1 MARGIVRSRGAGLPG
16 LQDAADRVRELIAQ
30 AMDRHRGGRLDEAES
45 LYRRVLELEPGN
57 ADALHLLGVIAHQ
70 RGSNELAADL
80 IGKAIARNDRAPS
93 FHNNLGNALFALG
106 KVEAAAEA
114 YRRTLA
120 LQPEHA
126 DARFNLGAVHQAGGR
141 LDEAASAFEQ
151 VLRLRPAHVPAWT
164 NLGAV
169 RYGQGRLAEAAT
181 YYQRAVACAPNHAEA
196 SLNLGNVLRAQ
207 GRFAEAEAAYRRALG
222 LKPGL
227 VEAHCNLGLL
237 LFDRGDLDAAATAF
251 EAALETRPDLADAW
265 TSLGAVRY
273 EQGRRAEAQ
282 GAYDRALAI
291 DPELAKAR
299 LGRAIAAIPVFA
311 DTVEESRAAPGAF
324 DRALDALSDWSRLD
338 PARLAKAA
346 GVLQPFYL
354 GYRPSDVTAPLC
366 RFGDLMGAAARAS
379 RAAPEIAGRA
389 GGDGRARLAIVCG
402 QVRRHPVWDV
412 ILRGLIEHLDR
423 TRFEVSL
430 FHTDAMADAET
441 AWARE
446 RVDRFVQGPLPLE
459 RWLETLAAAQPDIV
473 FYPEIGMDPAVGALA
488 SFRLAPLQAAAWGH
502 PVTTGLPEIDLYVSG
517 ELIEGGEAGR
527 HYRERLVRLPG
538 TGVCTRSPDP
548 AAAPWRGPPRP
559 PGVIRFAL
567 CQQPMKFDPG
577 DDGLLASVAEAVGP
591 CEFWLVTPH
600 KLEWAASRLRERL
613 AAAFRDRGL
622 DPDSHLRATPWM
634 APAEF
639 NGFLDEMDVLLD
651 CPAFSG
657 YTTAWQALHRGLP
670 ILTLEGPFL
679 RQRLA
684 AGLLR
689 QTGMAD
695 AVTHSHE
702 QYVQAAAQMAQARR
716 DPEAW
721 SQRRA
726 ALRAAAAR
734 ADGNLAAIR
743 ALEQALLDGLHGQL

>member
-1 MARGIVRSRGAGLPG
+1 
-16 LQDAADRVRELIAQ
+16 
-30 AMDRHRGGRLDEAES
+30 MDRHRGGRLDEAEA

-57 ADALHLLGVIAHQ
+57 ADALHLLGVVAHQ
-70 RGSNELAADL
+70 RGENELAADL
-80 IGKAIARNDRAPS
+80 IGQAIARNDRVPA

-106 KVEAAAEA
+106 SVEAAAEA

-126 DARFNLGAVHQAGGR
+126 DARFNLGAVYQAQGR
-141 LDEAASAFEQ
+141 PEEAAAAFEQ
-151 VLRLRPAHVPAWT
+151 VLRLRPAHVHAWT

-169 RYGQGRLAEAAT
+169 RYGQGRLADAAT
-181 YYQRAVACAPNHAEA
+181 CYQRAVACAPGYAEA

-222 LKPGL
+222 LKPSL

-237 LFDRGDLDAAATAF
+237 LFDRGDLAAAAAAF
-251 EAALETRPDLADAW
+251 EAALATRPDLADAW

-273 EQGRRAEAQ
+273 EQGRGVDARC
-282 GAYDRALAI
+282 AYERALAI
-291 DPELAKAR
+291 DPDLAKAR
-299 LGRAIAAIPVFA
+299 LGRAITAIPVFA
-311 DTVEESRAAPGAF
+311 DTVQESQAAPHAF
-324 DRALDALSDWSRLD
+324 ELALDELSDWSRAN
-338 PARLAKAA
+338 PARLATAA

-366 RFGDLMGAAARAS
+366 RFGDLIGSATRASRTGPDIAS
-379 RAAPEIAGRA
+379 RAAGEGRV
-389 GGDGRARLAIVCG
+389 RLAIVCG

-412 ILRGLIEHLDR
+412 ILRGMIEHLDR
-423 TRFEVSL
+423 ATFEVSV
-430 FHTDAMADAET
+430 FHTDAIADAET
-441 AWARE
+441 AWARD

-459 RWLETLAAAQPDIV
+459 RWLDTIAGAQPDIV

-488 SFRLAPLQAAAWGH
+488 TFRLAPLQAASWGH
-502 PVTTGLPEIDLYVSG
+502 PVTTGLPEIDLYLSG
-517 ELIEGGEAGR
+517 ELIEGGEAER
-527 HYRERLVRLPG
+527 HYRERLARLPG
-538 TGVCTRSPDP
+538 TGVCTQAPDP

-559 PGVIRFAL
+559 AGVVRFAL

-577 DDGLLASVAEAVGP
+577 DDDLLASVAEATGP

-600 KLEWAASRLRERL
+600 KLEWAASRLQERL
-613 AAAFRDRGL
+613 AAAFRNRGL
-622 DPDSHLRATPWM
+622 DPDTLLRATSWM

-670 ILTLEGPFL
+670 VLTLEGPFL

-689 QTGMAD
+689 QIGMAQ
-695 AVTHSHE
+695 AVTHSHAE
-702 QYVQAAAQMAQARR
+702 YVEAAAQLAQARR
-716 DPEAW
+716 DPTVW
-721 SQRRA
+721 SRRRST
-726 ALRAAAAR
+726 LRAAGAR
-734 ADGNLAAIR
+734 ANGNLEAVR
-743 ALEQALLDGLHGQL
+743 ALEQALVEGLRGRR